1 MKRLLATLVTAIC
14 GAALLGA
21 YLVPTT
27 AEAAPYTPKQGVVFN
42 NAAGSKTSERRIQ
55 TVLDKAISA
64 VPGCPAGRAGC
75 QTITMAMYLFSQK
88 STADRLISAH
98 KRGVNVHFLIDNGA
112 WDASQI
118 KRLRKAFG
126 TSKSRRSYVVK
137 CNRGACMTNYPYATI
152 HVKYYL
158 FSQSGSAKNVS
169 IISSANPHRREHL
182 QQLQQHPHHR
192 QQRAD
197 LQPADEVLQRHDQ
210 EQAEPQL
217 RQRQEHPT
225 QARSPCTS
233 THSVPARINY
243 LDVLRTVK
251 CRTAKNMGSKGRT
264 VVRMSMWG
272 FTNPRMDVAKKLWSL
287 QNAGCK
293 VDVTLNRGR
302 ASRTIMRQLTKTT
315 KHGKMVVEDA
325 WKDKNRNDYAEQ
337 YTHHKAMIIN
347 GYVQGRNQRVV
358 WTGSQNLTS
367 NGSLYND
374 DMVLRVAGSGY
385 YFAYSKNFSYI
396 QKKSKRLR
404 SDPAADRAE
413 EPPQRRRPA
422 VAGGLRRGARQR
434 RGRRLAAGR
443 SSRHPDVAER
453 PVTPVVTGRS
463 RV

>member
-1 MKRLLATLVTAIC
+1 MKRLITTLLTAIC
-14 GAALLGA
+14 GVALLSL
-21 YLVPTT
+21 YLVP
-27 AEAAPYTPKQGVVFN
+27 AADAAPYTPKQGVVFN
-42 NAAGSKTSERRIQ
+42 NAAGNKTSERRIQ

-64 VPGCPAGRAGC
+64 VPGCPKAKPGC
-75 QTITMAMYLFSQK
+75 QTITMAMYLFSEK

-98 KRGVNVHFLIDNGA
+98 KRGVKVRVLIDNGA

-118 KRLRKAFG
+118 KRLRKAFSAPG
-126 TSKSRRSYVVK
+126 GSYVVK
-137 CNRGACMTNYPYATI
+137 CNRGSCMSNYPYATI

-158 FSQSGSAKNVS
+158 FSQSGRAKKVS
-169 IISSANPHRREHL
+169 IISSANPHRVNIYNSFNNTHTITGAPKIYDRL
-182 QQLQQHPHHR
+182 MTYFNDMTKNRQNHR
-192 QQRAD
+192 YGNGKNTYSGPFSLYIYPQR
-197 LQPADEVLQRHDQ
+197 
-210 EQAEPQL
+210 
-217 RQRQEHPT
+217 
-225 QARSPCTS
+225 RS
-233 THSVPARINY
+233 RGGEIIQY

-272 FTNPRMDVAKKLWSL
+272 FTNPRMDVARKLWSL

-293 VDVTLNRGR
+293 VDVSLNRGR
-302 ASRTIMRQLTKTT
+302 ASRTIMRQLTKST
-315 KHGKMVVEDA
+315 KHGKIVVEDT

-404 SDPAADRAE
+404 STPPPIVLKSHRSDDARLSPEAYVEARANAE
-413 EPPQRRRPA
+413 D
-422 VAGGLRRGARQR
+422 GG
-434 RGRRLAAGR
+434 
-443 SSRHPDVAER
+443 
-453 PVTPVVTGRS
+453 
-463 RV
+463 